1 MPDEFD
7 AQSDPEVQFED
18 GSVVTFPREF
28 VSRTV
33 ENVTDELIDM
43 IAETLKDAG
52 DRVAARSQIYLTG
65 GGLVNMRGSKEY
77 LAEKLDRS
85 VKIPVVRAA
94 RLNNPRFS
102 SSLGLMDL
110 VFDLVEQQ
118 VAIENER
125 SGKLNGLKNIFRR
138 TTND

>member
-7 AQSDPEVQFED
+7 AESDPEVRFED

-28 VSRTV
+28 VRDTV
-33 ENVTDELIDM
+33 ENVTDELIGM
-43 IAETLKDAG
+43 IQETLQDAN
-52 DRVAARSQIYLTG
+52 DKLAARSQVYLTG

-77 LAEKLDRS
+77 LAEKLERP

-110 VFDLVEQQ
+110 VFDSVDRQI
-118 VAIENER
+118 AIEGER
-125 SGKLNGLKNIFRR
+125 SGKRSRLAGFLKR
-138 TTND
+138 